1 MNPKE
6 YYDRVAENYTK
17 MITSGFG
24 GELKSREKGC
34 LVRLLSPQKDETIL
48 DAGCGS
54 GFYAKMIRKSGA
66 RVFCVDI
73 SPAMIETVKLSG
85 FEGETHDIQSLNL
98 NRRFDKILCAGPLE
112 FCRDPQKAIQNLRR
126 HLVNGGHIVLSVL
139 TVSFIGIAYW
149 FYHLSHGLRINL
161 FSLRK
166 IVALLNSAG
175 LKVEA
180 VEKPTPFLF
189 VIRARP
195 I

>member
-6 YYDRVAENYTK
+6 YYYRVAKKYTK

-24 GELKSREKGC
+24 GELKSREKDC
-34 LVRLLSPQKDETIL
+34 LMRLLSPQKDETIL

-54 GFYAKMIRKSGA
+54 GFYARIIRRSGA
-66 RVFCVDI
+66 RVYCVDI
-73 SPAMIETVKLSG
+73 SPAMVETVRLSG
-85 FEGETHDIQSLNL
+85 LEGETHDIQSLNL
-98 NRRFDKILCAGPLE
+98 NRKFDKILCAGPLE
-112 FCRDPQKAIQNLRR
+112 FCKDPQKAIQNLRQ
-126 HLVNGGHIVLSVL
+126 HLVNDGHIVLSVL
-139 TVSFIGIAYW
+139 TVSLIGVAYW

-161 FSLRK
+161 FSLRR

-175 LKVEA
+175 LRVEA
-180 VEKPTPFLF
+180 VEKPTLFLF